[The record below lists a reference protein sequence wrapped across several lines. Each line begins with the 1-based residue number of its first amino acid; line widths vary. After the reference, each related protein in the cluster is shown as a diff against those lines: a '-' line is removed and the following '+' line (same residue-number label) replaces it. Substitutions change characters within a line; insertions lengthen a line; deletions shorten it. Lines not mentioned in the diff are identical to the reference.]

1 MSEGR
6 FCYANWRYPGVLGLL
21 CLVVVAG
28 YGNSAGAADSFSFE
42 KLLMPGELIEGHAEY
57 EEECSN
63 CHGDDASISQTSLC
77 LDCHEDVASDIQQT
91 RGFHGPV
98 TNAGNRE
105 CKDCHS
111 DHIGRQGDIV
121 NLDKDSFDHSQTDF
135 ELKDKHVGIVCA
147 SCHLAEKKYRQAP
160 NRCFTCHETEDRHQ
174 GAFGKECQ
182 DCHSPAGWSDTDFD
196 HGKTKFSLLGRH
208 QEIQCNACHP
218 DEKYSDTP
226 SACFSCHAIND
237 VHNNRNGEQCEKCH
251 SATGW
256 EKLSFDHNKDTDFAL
271 KDGHGNLACN
281 ACHQQS
287 GFDKKLS
294 TLCIDCHQNDDEH
307 NGQNGEKCDS
317 CHSVKLWAKITF
329 DHGRDTKFSLRGKHA
344 ELICESCHRDGT
356 AGEELGTACLD
367 CHRIDDVHQGKQG
380 QQCNNCHNS
389 IGWLNSIRFNHDL
402 TSFPLLGMHSVT
414 SCDSCHGSK
423 EFSDTEN
430 ECVAC
435 HEPDDFHD
443 RALGPDCGACHNPND
458 WQLWSF
464 DHDTQTDFELD
475 GAHKGLSCNECHY
488 KPVKSKSA
496 NARVKQSST
505 CSSCH
510 LNDDVHS
517 RRFGRACE
525 RCHTTESF
533 KEITVQ

>member
-1 MSEGR
+1 MKNKKLFQEYMAGLSE
-6 FCYANWRYPGVLGLL
+6 L
-21 CLVVVAG
+21 
-28 YGNSAGAADSFSFE
+28 
-42 KLLMPGELIEGHAEY
+42 
-57 EEECSN
+57 
-63 CHGDDASISQTSLC
+63 
-77 LDCHEDVASDIQQT
+77 
-91 RGFHGPV
+91 
-98 TNAGNRE
+98 
-105 CKDCHS
+105 
-111 DHIGRQGDIV
+111 
-121 NLDKDSFDHSQTDF
+121 
-135 ELKDKHVGIVCA
+135 
-147 SCHLAEKKYRQAP
+147 
-160 NRCFTCHETEDRHQ
+160 
-174 GAFGKECQ
+174 
-182 DCHSPAGWSDTDFD
+182 
-196 HGKTKFSLLGRH
+196 
-208 QEIQCNACHP
+208 
-218 DEKYSDTP
+218 
-226 SACFSCHAIND
+226 
-237 VHNNRNGEQCEKCH
+237 
-251 SATGW
+251 
-256 EKLSFDHNKDTDFAL
+256 
-271 KDGHGNLACN
+271 
-281 ACHQQS
+281 
-287 GFDKKLS
+287 FDKKLS

-307 NGQNGEKCDS
+307 NGQNGDKCDS
-317 CHSVKLWAKITF
+317 CHSVKLWAKISF

-435 HEPDDFHD
+435 HESDDSHD

-458 WQLWSF
+458 WRLWSF
-464 DHDTQTDFELD
+464 DHDTQTDFQLE
-475 GAHKGLSCNECHY
+475 GSHKDLSCNECHY

-496 NARVKQSST
+496 NARVKQSSA
-505 CSSCH
+505 CVSCH
-510 LNDDVHS
+510 INDDVHS